1 MMNRKESLY
10 QMLDKY
16 TRQAIMDNSLDFSN
30 CCAHIVALDLS
41 LDRSNVSRLMNQLFQ
56 EHSLIKI
63 TGRPTLY
70 LSLKALTD
78 NYPYVSFPDKL
89 NSEEDIRSYIS
100 RPSATVSSYSGST
113 LDMIGGNVNGSL
125 YAGILEILPALYYPF
140 QEPQIITVRGEQ
152 GVGKHYFIH
161 QLFQKGRQTGRFQ
174 NNQSILYTDGML
186 LTSNLTYELQ
196 KLENNSYGIIVIT
209 IAQDLPVDT
218 LMFYVRQVKAHYN
231 QTGGLPPLVALL
243 IDRHLADY
251 SRYYQLTP
259 FNAYFPPLA
268 KRPVSE
274 IAELILALF
283 QKECDRLAIQL
294 QFPASLVQSLT
305 IAHRRKNVHALKND
319 IIYLLSQALFHSDT
333 LDSNTLLIRYAPSE
347 ASDSSVDKDILEDD
361 FPLLPNL
368 ITLTPGT
375 PLDLQMLSADSSED
389 LAPVRKSSSHH
400 PHTIEEI
407 LAALP
412 AEPGSYPVSSE
423 AFSPLQKALSA
434 FLDNTVLSH
443 DTVLCNYIL
452 HTTENVLTGNLD
464 PDLLKSA
471 SDHAELSSSQNRKLR
486 RIINLHS
493 GKIQDTDFQFLSR
506 LIAAAIQMTN
516 AVRYPIIIIQHG
528 SNLAEKYAL
537 ILNRYYRKRMFFSR
551 NFNSEEYGD
560 NLSPFY
566 RSLSRN
572 VRLLNRG
579 HGIFFFVDNN
589 ALVNL
594 DSKIFRETQ
603 MLSFTTTT
611 VSLSYM
617 DEIVEII
624 NSGRNHIISFSSD
637 IINKKRQYKP
647 YLNANSLSTKSGRLN
662 DPHLNYIAGLFPALN
677 TKRCFDLIYKLLERL
692 CGDYNIQLSNKL
704 IIDFLFYGCC
714 IMDRSMKT
722 DSIQTA
728 TAPSVPAIP
737 DLLDTIIHA
746 CSCSDE
752 LNASDFTDTDYRILY
767 DCIYPY
773 ITG

>member
-1 MMNRKESLY
+1 MNRKESLY
-10 QMLDKY
+10 QTLDKY
-16 TRQAIMDNSLDFSN
+16 TRQAILDNSLNFSN
-30 CCAHIVALDLS
+30 CCAHIIALDLS
-41 LDRSNVSRLMNQLFQ
+41 LDRSNVSRLMNQLFH
-56 EHSLIKI
+56 ENRLIKI
-63 TGRPTLY
+63 AGRPTLY

-89 NSEEDIRSYIS
+89 DSEDEIRSYIS
-100 RPSATVSSYSGST
+100 RPSATVSSHFGGT
-113 LDMIGGNVNGSL
+113 LDMVGGNVNGSL
-125 YAGILEILPALYYPF
+125 YTGILEILPALHYPF
-140 QEPQIITVRGEQ
+140 QEPQLITIRGEQ

-161 QLFQKGRQTGRFQ
+161 QLFLRGRQTGRFQ
-174 NNQSILYTDGML
+174 NNQSILYTDGSL
-186 LTSNLTYELQ
+186 LASELTCELQ
-196 KLENNSYGIIVIT
+196 KLEHHAYGMIVIT
-209 IAQDLPVDT
+209 ISKNLPIDT
-218 LMFYVRQVKAHYN
+218 LTFYVRQVKAHHN
-231 QTGGLPPLVALL
+231 PSAGLPPLIALL
-243 IDRHLADY
+243 INRSLADY
-251 SRYYQLTP
+251 SQYYQLTP

-274 IAELILALF
+274 IAELTLTLF
-283 QKECDRLAIQL
+283 QKECDRLAIRL

-305 IAHRRKNVHALKND
+305 VAHRRTNIHTLKNA
-319 IIYLLSQALFHSDT
+319 IVYLLSQALFHSDT

-347 ASDSSVDKDILEDD
+347 ASGSATDKDILEDG
-361 FPLLPNL
+361 FPQLPDL

-375 PLDLQMLSADSSED
+375 PFNLRMLADDESEE
-389 LAPVRKSSSHH
+389 LASVRKSNTTPSC
-400 PHTIEEI
+400 TIEEI
-407 LAALP
+407 LASLS
-412 AEPGSYPVSSE
+412 AEPGSYPLSSD

-452 HTTENVLTGNLD
+452 RTTESAIAGSLD

-493 GKIQDTDFQFLSR
+493 GKIQDADFQFLSR
-506 LIAAAIQMTN
+506 LIAAAIQMTT

-528 SNLAEKYAL
+528 SDLAEKYAL

-560 NLSPFY
+560 NLTPFY

-579 HGIFFFVDNN
+579 HGIFFFVDNSI
-589 ALVNL
+589 LGNL
-594 DSKIFRETQ
+594 DSKLFRETQ
-603 MLSFTTTT
+603 MLSFTTSSI
-611 VSLSYM
+611 SLAYM

-647 YLNANSLSTKSGRLN
+647 YLNANSLSSKSGRLN
-662 DPHLNYIAGLFPALN
+662 DPHLNYIAGLFPSLN

-692 CGDYNIQLSNKL
+692 CTDYNIQLSNRL

-714 IMDRSMKT
+714 IMDRSIKKEDFQPET
-722 DSIQTA
+722 
-728 TAPSVPAIP
+728 PLPVPAMP
-737 DLLDTIIHA
+737 DLLDNIIHA
-746 CSCSDE
+746 CSYSDE
-752 LNASDFTDTDYRILY
+752 LNASDFADTDYRILY

-773 ITG
+773 IAG

>member
-1 MMNRKESLY
+1 MNRKESLY

-16 TRQAIMDNSLDFSN
+16 TRQALLDNFLDFSN

-56 EHSLIKI
+56 EHRLIKI
-63 TGRPTLY
+63 AGRPTLY

-100 RPSATVSSYSGST
+100 RPSATISSYSGST

-140 QEPQIITVRGEQ
+140 QEPQIITIRGEQ

-174 NNQSILYTDGML
+174 NSQSILYTDGAL
-186 LTSNLTYELQ
+186 LISNLTYELQ
-196 KLENNSYGIIVIT
+196 KLEHNSYGIIAIT
-209 IAQDLPVDT
+209 ITQYLPVDT
-218 LMFYVRQVKAHYN
+218 LMFYVRQVNAHYN
-231 QTGGLPPLVALL
+231 QTSGLPPLIALL
-243 IDRHLADY
+243 IDRSLTDY
-251 SRYYQLTP
+251 SQYYQLSP

-274 IAELILALF
+274 IAELILTLF

-305 IAHRRKNVHALKND
+305 TAHRRKNVHALKND
-319 IIYLLSQALFHSDT
+319 IVYLLSQALFHSDT
-333 LDSNTLLIRYAPSE
+333 LDSNTLIIRYAPSE
-347 ASDSSVDKDILEDD
+347 ASDPTADKDILEDG
-361 FPLLPNL
+361 FPQLPDL

-375 PLDLQMLSADSSED
+375 PLDLQLLSADSSED
-389 LAPVRKSSSHH
+389 LAPVRKSGSLHS
-400 PHTIEEI
+400 HTIEEI
-407 LAALP
+407 LSSLP
-412 AEPGSYPVSSE
+412 TEPGSYPVSSE
-423 AFSPLQKALSA
+423 AFSALQKALST
-434 FLDNTVLSH
+434 FLDTTVLSH

-452 HTTENVLTGNLD
+452 HTTESVLNGTLD

-471 SDHAELSSSQNRKLR
+471 SDYAELSSSQNRKLR

-493 GKIQDTDFQFLSR
+493 GKIQDANFQFLSR
-506 LIAAAIQMTN
+506 LISAAIQMTS

-528 SNLAEKYAL
+528 SDLAEKYAL
-537 ILNRYYRKRMFFSR
+537 ILNRYYRRRMFFSR
-551 NFNSEEYGD
+551 NFNAEEYGD
-560 NLSPFY
+560 NLDPFY

-579 HGIFFFVDNN
+579 HGIFFFVDNSI
-589 ALVNL
+589 LGNL

-611 VSLSYM
+611 VSLAYM

-647 YLNANSLSTKSGRLN
+647 YLNANSLSSKSGRLN

-692 CGDYNIQLSNKL
+692 CSDYNIQISNKL

-714 IMDRSMKT
+714 IMDRSMKA
-722 DSIQTA
+722 DHIPDA
-728 TAPSVPAIP
+728 AVLPVPAMP
-737 DLLDTIIHA
+737 ELLDTIIHA
-746 CSCSDE
+746 CSYSDE
-752 LNASDFTDTDYRILY
+752 FNASDFTDTDYRILY